1 MKKAFVFL
9 ILVQLL
15 FVSCDEIQLKERT
28 VDCYFQYEYV
38 NYAWGFNH
46 SGFTI
51 TPSGEVFAFD
61 KSTAWVF
68 ADNNKLSFANL
79 KKNIEASSKVDTLI
93 KKSDLDYYQQLAF
106 DAFSGKLSEPVQR
119 GADMGE
125 IICKIIVPNTNDPL
139 GDYREVMLTE
149 KGDFDQNNLSSE
161 AAVIAEWLTKLRID

>member
-1 MKKAFVFL
+1 MKKAFILL
-9 ILVQLL
+9 ILVQLF
-15 FVSCDEIQLKERT
+15 FVSCDEIQLKEKT

-61 KSTAWVF
+61 KSAAWVF

-79 KKNIEASSKVDTLI
+79 KKNIEASSKVDMIIT
-93 KKSDLDYYQQLAF
+93 KSDLDYYQQLAF
-106 DAFSGKLSEPVQR
+106 VAFSGKISEPVQR

-125 IICKIIVPNTNDPL
+125 IICKIIVPDTVDPL
-139 GDYREVMLTE
+139 GDYREVILTE
-149 KGDFDQNNLSSE
+149 KGDFDRYNLSPES
-161 AAVIAEWLTKLRID
+161 ATIAEWLTNLVID

>member
-1 MKKAFVFL
+1 MKKTFVLL
-9 ILVQLL
+9 ILVQLF
-15 FVSCDEIQLKERT
+15 FVSCDEIQLKEKT

-51 TPSGEVFAFD
+51 TPSGEVFSFN

-68 ADNNKLSFANL
+68 ADNNKLSSANL
-79 KKNIEASSKVDTLI
+79 KKNIEASLKLDTLI

-125 IICKIIVPNTNDPL
+125 IICKIIVPDTVDPL
-139 GDYREVMLTE
+139 GDYSEVMLTE
-149 KGDFDQNNLSSE
+149 KGDFDRNNLSPE
-161 AAVIAEWLTKLRID
+161 AATIAEWLTNLLID